1 MSEKIVVVG
10 GGIHGA
16 SIAYY
21 LSKRGVC
28 CTVIESVNVGSA
40 ASGKSGGFLARV
52 CVNMNLFVVIVTVI
66 GMGKWLYS
74 SSTPNFF

>member
-1 MSEKIVVVG
+1 MSLSSGKIVVVG

-28 CTVIESVNVGSA
+28 CTVIECVSIGSA

-52 CVNMNLFVVIVTVI
+52 CNLSWFDLIV
-66 GMGKWLYS
+66 
-74 SSTPNFF
+74 

>member
-1 MSEKIVVVG
+1 MASTAKNVVIVG

-21 LSKRGVC
+21 LSKRSVP
-28 CTVIESVNVGSA
+28 CTVIESVGVASA

-52 CVNMNLFVVIVTVI
+52 CMYFHFSHHASHI
-66 GMGKWLYS
+66 
-74 SSTPNFF
+74 